1 MRIVFCDDE
10 PLILVQLQKLV
21 QEFFSTLGGT
31 QPEFAAYKSGD
42 LLIQNETRVDI
53 AFLDVEMPG
62 VSGIHI
68 GAKLKERNPQVKII
82 IVTAYPDYLDEAMR
96 FQVFRYL
103 SKPIEKTRL
112 FKNLEDAVYA
122 YNMESREYPIST
134 SEGIFIRRAEEIVC
148 VETTER
154 KVTVHTTDEQF
165 VSSKN
170 IDYWRQTLNLP
181 CFYATHR
188 SYIIN
193 MRYVFNIYKDT
204 VVLKY
209 ADKEKPAFLSRRKYS
224 QFKDAYLMYM
234 ESVK

>member
-10 PLILVQLQKLV
+10 PLILVQLPKLV
-21 QEFFSTLGGT
+21 QEFFSTLGGA

-68 GAKLKERNPQVKII
+68 GAKLKERNPKVKII

-112 FKNLEDAVYA
+112 FRNLKDAVYA
-122 YNMESREYPIST
+122 YNMESREYLIYT
-134 SEGIFIRRAEEIVC
+134 SEGIFTRRAEEIVY
-148 VETTER
+148 VETAER
-154 KVTVHTTDEQF
+154 KVIVHTTDEEF

-181 CFYATHR
+181 CFYSTHR

-204 VVLKY
+204 IVLKY
-209 ADKEKPAFLSRRKYS
+209 ADKEKTVFLSRRKYS

>member
-10 PLILVQLQKLV
+10 PLILAQLQKLV
-21 QEFFSTLGGT
+21 QDFFNTLVGA
-31 QPEFAAYKSGD
+31 QPEFAAYESGD
-42 LLIQNETRVDI
+42 LLIHNETRVDI

-103 SKPIEKTRL
+103 SKPIEKMRL
-112 FKNLEDAVYA
+112 FKNLKDAVYA

-165 VSSKN
+165 VSRKN
-170 IDYWRQTLNLP
+170 IDYWRQILNLP
-181 CFYATHR
+181 CFYSTHR

-209 ADKEKPAFLSRRKYS
+209 ADKEKTVFLSRRKYS
-224 QFKDAYLMYM
+224 QFKDAYLIYM

>member
-53 AFLDVEMPG
+53 AFWDVEMPG

-112 FKNLEDAVYA
+112 FKNLKDAVYA

>member
-1 MRIVFCDDE
+1 MRIVFCDDDHM
-10 PLILVQLQKLV
+10 ILLQLQKLV
-21 QEFFSTLGGT
+21 QNFFSTLGGT
-31 QPEFAAYKSGD
+31 QPEFAAYDSGD

-62 VSGIHI
+62 ISGIHI
-68 GAKLKERNPQVKII
+68 GVKLKERNPQVKII

-103 SKPIEKTRL
+103 SKPIDKTRL
-112 FKNLEDAVYA
+112 FRNLKDAVYA
-122 YNMESREYPIST
+122 YNMESREYPITT

-165 VSSKN
+165 VSSKT
-170 IDYWRQTLNLP
+170 IDYWRQTLDLP
-181 CFYATHR
+181 CFYSTHR

-209 ADKEKPAFLSRRKYS
+209 ADREKTVFLSRRKYS

>member
-10 PLILVQLQKLV
+10 PLILAQLQKLV

-103 SKPIEKTRL
+103 SKPIEKMRL
-112 FKNLEDAVYA
+112 FRNLKDAVYA
-122 YNMESREYPIST
+122 YNIESCEYPIST
-134 SEGIFIRRAEEIVC
+134 SEGVFIRRAEEIVC

-181 CFYATHR
+181 CFYSTHR

-209 ADKEKPAFLSRRKYS
+209 ADKEKTVFLSRRKYS

>member
-112 FKNLEDAVYA
+112 FKNLKDAVYA

-134 SEGIFIRRAEEIVC
+134 SEGIFIRRVEEIVC

>member
-10 PLILVQLQKLV
+10 PLILAQLQKLV
-21 QEFFSTLGGT
+21 QEFFRILGGT
-31 QPEFAAYKSGD
+31 QPEFAAYESGD

-103 SKPIEKTRL
+103 SKPIEKMRL
-112 FKNLEDAVYA
+112 FRNLKDAVYA
-122 YNMESREYPIST
+122 YNMESCEYPIST
-134 SEGIFIRRAEEIVC
+134 SEGVFIRQAEEIVC

-181 CFYATHR
+181 CFYSTHR

-209 ADKEKPAFLSRRKYS
+209 ADKEKTVFLSRRKYS

>member
-10 PLILVQLQKLV
+10 PLILAQLQKLV
-21 QEFFSTLGGT
+21 QDFFNTLGGA
-31 QPEFAAYKSGD
+31 QPEFAAYESGD

-112 FKNLEDAVYA
+112 FRNLKDAVYA

-181 CFYATHR
+181 CFYSTHR

-209 ADKEKPAFLSRRKYS
+209 ADKEKTVFLSRRKYS

>member
-10 PLILVQLQKLV
+10 LLILTQLQKFV
-21 QEFFSTLGGT
+21 QEFFNTLGGA
-31 QPEFAAYKSGD
+31 QPEFAAYESGD
-42 LLIQNETRVDI
+42 LLIQNEARVDI

-68 GAKLKERNPQVKII
+68 GAKLKDRNPQVKII

-112 FKNLEDAVYA
+112 FRNLKDAIYA
-122 YNMESREYPIST
+122 YNMETREYPIST
-134 SEGIFIRRAEEIVC
+134 NEGIFTRRAEEIVC
-148 VETTER
+148 VETTGR
-154 KVTVHTTDEQF
+154 KVLVHTTDEQF
-165 VSSKN
+165 VSTKN

-181 CFYATHR
+181 CFYSTHR

-193 MRYVFNIYKDT
+193 MRYVYNINKDT

-209 ADKEKPAFLSRRKYS
+209 TEKEKPVFLSRRKYS
-224 QFKDAYLMYM
+224 QFEDVYLMYM

>member
-10 PLILVQLQKLV
+10 PLILAQLQKLV
-21 QEFFSTLGGT
+21 QEFFNTLGGT
-31 QPEFAAYKSGD
+31 QPEFVAYESGD
-42 LLIQNETRVDI
+42 LLIQNETCVDI

-82 IVTAYPDYLDEAMR
+82 IVTAFPDYLDEAMR

-112 FKNLEDAVYA
+112 FRNLKDAIYA
-122 YNMESREYPIST
+122 YNMETREYPIST
-134 SEGIFIRRAEEIVC
+134 SEGIFIRRAEEIVY
-148 VETTER
+148 VETTGR
-154 KVTVHTTDEQF
+154 KVLVHTIDKQF
-165 VSSKN
+165 LSTKN

-181 CFYATHR
+181 CFYSTHR
-188 SYIIN
+188 SYTIN
-193 MRYVFNIYKDT
+193 MRYVYNINKDT

-209 ADKEKPAFLSRRKYS
+209 ADKEKTVFLSRRKYS

>member
-10 PLILVQLQKLV
+10 PLILAQLQKLV
-21 QEFFSTLGGT
+21 QDFFNTLVGA
-31 QPEFAAYKSGD
+31 QPEFAAYESGD

-103 SKPIEKTRL
+103 SKPIEKMRL
-112 FKNLEDAVYA
+112 FKNLKDAVYA

-165 VSSKN
+165 VSRKN

-181 CFYATHR
+181 CFYSTHR

-209 ADKEKPAFLSRRKYS
+209 ADKEKTVFLSRRKYS
-224 QFKDAYLMYM
+224 QFKDAYLIYM

>member
-112 FKNLEDAVYA
+112 FKNLKDAVYA

>member
-1 MRIVFCDDE
+1 MRIVFCDDDHM
-10 PLILVQLQKLV
+10 ILLQLQKLV
-21 QEFFSTLGGT
+21 QNFFSTLGGT
-31 QPEFAAYKSGD
+31 QPEFAAYDSGD

-62 VSGIHI
+62 ISGIHI
-68 GAKLKERNPQVKII
+68 GVKLKERNPQVKII

-112 FKNLEDAVYA
+112 FRNLKDAVYA
-122 YNMESREYPIST
+122 YNMESREYPITT

-148 VETTER
+148 VETTGR

-165 VSSKN
+165 VSTKN

-181 CFYATHR
+181 CFYSTHR

-209 ADKEKPAFLSRRKYS
+209 ADKEKTVFLSRRKYS

>member
-10 PLILVQLQKLV
+10 PLILAQLQKFV
-21 QEFFSTLGGT
+21 QEFFNTLGGA
-31 QPEFAAYKSGD
+31 QPEFAAYESGD
-42 LLIQNETRVDI
+42 LLIQSETRVDI

-112 FKNLEDAVYA
+112 FRNLKDAIYA
-122 YNMESREYPIST
+122 YNMETHEYPIST
-134 SEGIFIRRAEEIVC
+134 SEGIFTRRAEEIVY
-148 VETTER
+148 VETTGR
-154 KVTVHTTDEQF
+154 KVLVHTTHEQF
-165 VSSKN
+165 VSTKN

-181 CFYATHR
+181 CFYSTHR

-193 MRYVFNIYKDT
+193 MRYVYNINKDT

-209 ADKEKPAFLSRRKYS
+209 TEKEKPVFLSRRKYS
-224 QFKDAYLMYM
+224 QFKDVYLMYM

>member
-21 QEFFSTLGGT
+21 QDFFSTLGGT

-68 GAKLKERNPQVKII
+68 GAKSKERNPQVKII

-112 FKNLEDAVYA
+112 FKNLKDAVYA